1 MHKRLWIVAGLL
13 VGVLAV
19 GACKKSTT
27 TSPETQTPVNQIFSV
42 NGGQFQSAAFPS
54 PSGDGQS
61 QPQIASVTGNGVVIP
76 GGNAPLSIQATD
88 PQNDLQQVLVGA
100 NGYSGYFV
108 VSWPA
113 QQNTFQITLLFPPSL
128 NVDSFVIILAVQD
141 AQGNISAVFQI
152 PVQRVAV
159 GTGKLQVSLAWDLLN
174 DIDLHLVQP
183 DSQEIFYGNPQS
195 TQGGFLDLD
204 SNPGCSIDSVNNENI
219 TYPDTA
225 TVVAGTY
232 TVRVDFY
239 ADCVGND
246 TTHYVVTA
254 RWNGQLVNTLSGA
267 NPANGIFPAGTDDA
281 GGMGSGVTVMTFT
294 IPQNAT
300 GYLLK
305 LSRPARPLSTK
316 KALRR

>member
-1 MHKRLWIVAGLL
+1 MYKRLWIAAGLM

-27 TSPETQTPVNQIFSV
+27 SPEQQAAVNQLFSV
-42 NGGQFQSAAFPS
+42 DGGQFQSSAFPS
-54 PSGDGQS
+54 PSGNSQN
-61 QPQIASVTGNGVVIP
+61 QPQITAVTGNGVVIP
-76 GGNAPLSIQATD
+76 GGSAPLSIQATD

-100 NGYSGYFV
+100 QGYSGYFV
-108 VSWPA
+108 ISWPS
-113 QQNTFQITLLFPPSL
+113 QQGTFQITLLFPQSL
-128 NVDSFVIILAVQD
+128 NADSFVIIIALQD
-141 AQGNISAVFQI
+141 AQGNISSVFQI

-159 GTGKLQVSLAWDLLN
+159 GTGKLQVSLSWDLLN

-183 DSQEIFYGNPQS
+183 DSQEIYYGNPQS

-204 SNPGCSIDSVNNENI
+204 SNPGCAIDSVNNENI

-239 ADCVGND
+239 ADCAGTD

-254 RWNGQLVNTLSGA
+254 RWNGQLVSTLTGS
-267 NPANGIFPAGTDDA
+267 NPVNGIFPAGTDDA
-281 GGMGSGVTVMTFT
+281 GGMGSGVTVMTFNV
-294 IPQNAT
+294 PQNGT

-305 LSRPARPLSTK
+305 LSRPVHPLSTK